1 MSNKPPTSTVSAK
14 AYAYIRLSSAPQT
27 LGDGERRQLRAAKD
41 FAKRQG
47 LAIDETLH
55 DLGVSAFRSGNSR
68 AGALKSFLQLVE
80 VGTVPRGSMLIV
92 ESLDRLTRDKAGD
105 ALNLLLALT
114 KAGIRIGITGQ
125 NTILD
130 ELSYSVLHSVVSD
143 LERSHGESEHKSL
156 RSKGNWEAKREKA
169 KKGVPVTR
177 QCPLWL
183 VVKRGK
189 FHVLEDRAEIVRR
202 IFELYVSGIGRYVIA
217 STLRAEGIPPWN
229 KRKPIWHASYIQKL
243 LHNRAVIG
251 EYLPEVTTEEG
262 RKRTETI
269 RNYYPPVVSS
279 ELFDHA
285 QDVATTRARKQ
296 AGRKGKRYSNLF
308 QKLATCSSCGGSMR
322 FLDRTRDKTRKDG
335 LRPWARYLVCGNAL
349 EGQGCKNRQHYNY
362 LLLENFVLAGGL
374 SDIDVVAAAG
384 VHSETAKQQAEKIK
398 ELEAQLTKVDASIQ
412 LDLKLLDNGKL
423 EGFSELENR
432 FVEHREKQKKLREQL
447 TTARAEAAEAR
458 QRQEDSLQFRHL
470 RELEQRAYAEK
481 LEGISMTDEAVY
493 ARRVRISMEMKS
505 VIASVVCHDS
515 HMVTITTRSGTAYEL
530 NGREWTFVS
539 KGPKGPSGKQS
550 VSRIFAGRAVTR
562 LEVE

>member
-1 MSNKPPTSTVSAK
+1 MSNKPPTSPVPAK
-14 AYAYIRLSSAPQT
+14 AYAYIRLSSAPQA
-27 LGDGERRQLRAAKD
+27 LGDGERRQLRAAKE
-41 FAKRQG
+41 FAKRHG

-55 DLGVSAFRSGNSR
+55 DIGVSAYRSGNSR

-114 KAGIRIGITGQ
+114 EAGIRIGITGQ
-125 NTILD
+125 DTILN
-130 ELSYSVLHSVVSD
+130 ELSYRVLHSVVSD

-202 IFELYVSGIGRYVIA
+202 IFGMYVAGIGRYVIA
-217 STLRAEGIPPWN
+217 STLHAEGIPPWN
-229 KRKPIWHASYIQKL
+229 RRKPIWHASYIQKL
-243 LHNRAVIG
+243 LHNRAVVG

-269 RNYYPPVVSS
+269 PNYYPPVIPK
-279 ELFDHA
+279 ELFDLA

-335 LRPWARYLVCGNAL
+335 VRPWARYLVCGNAL

-374 SDIDVVAAAG
+374 SDVDVVAAAG
-384 VHSETAKQQAEKIK
+384 VHSETAKQQVEII
-398 ELEAQLTKVDASIQ
+398 ETLEAHLTKVDAAIQ
-412 LDLKLLDNGKL
+412 RILKLLGNEELAGLD
-423 EGFSELENR
+423 ELESTL
-432 FVEHREKQKKLREQL
+432 VGHRKKQKELREQL
-447 TTARAEAAEAR
+447 TTARAAAAEAR
-458 QRQEDSLQFRHL
+458 QAQEDSMQFRHL
-470 RELEQRAYAEK
+470 RELERRAYAET
-481 LEGISMTDEAVY
+481 LEGINMSDEAVY
-493 ARRVRISMEMKS
+493 ARRVRIAMEMKS
-505 VIASVVCHDS
+505 VIASAVCQDN

-562 LEVE
+562 LEVD